1 MYPDSLAFFINDR
14 HTFTYHRIQTDKE
27 GQFPFDRP
35 FYLLIDMQLGG
46 SWIGAVRR
54 SDLPV
59 EMLIDYV
66 RFYKR
71 RQ

>member
-1 MYPDSLAFFINDR
+1 
-14 HTFTYHRIQTDKE
+14 
-27 GQFPFDRP
+27 
-35 FYLLIDMQLGG
+35 MQLGG
-46 SWIGAVRR
+46 SWVGAVRR

-59 EMLIDYV
+59 EMLVDYV